1 MKRLF
6 YCAAALA
13 TLLFAGSCQR
23 ENLEPVQE
31 NMPVTF
37 TVEAPAA
44 VQTKAEIG
52 DGLNVNELIYEVWL
66 TDELGELTTE
76 DQKLYQGTTPM
87 QVDPADNKN
96 KATLTLDLMNDQKF
110 TILFWAQVQGT
121 GVYNTTELNAVT
133 YTKADLNG
141 AYAAND
147 ERLAAFYAVAYVND
161 CQHVTKECIATGSQ
175 VTLYRPFA
183 QLNLGTE
190 NTSTA
195 YDVELSKSTMKITN
209 VNTVFNVAT
218 SVASEPKVMTFVMNA
233 VPSNPDVLT
242 VNGKEYEY
250 AGMNYLFAGN
260 NAKVEYNIET
270 LVGNEKT
277 VATVNHTVDQ
287 VPLKENFRTNII
299 GNLLTNNVQYEI
311 VVDADFNVPDIVLG
325 EEWSQTG
332 SYQYAVYPDAGETSL
347 KDILVHADSAARK
360 GAVKSEGPVVTINLA
375 GDVYWETGGGHGSTP
390 LLPEDSPISA
400 VVINGNGQTFTATGA
415 GVGPIRLA
423 NGGKLTFNDVNVVD
437 KSVSYAENSWEF
449 TYLEFAGHLAFSGC
463 TFNSGVQFETENDD
477 VVLDATF
484 DDCHFISNETSVY
497 AAWICD
503 GKAKFT
509 GCSFEG
515 TRGPKIHEAY
525 GSEVESV
532 SFEKCVFGPLS
543 EKPGVVI
550 GTLNAETTVS
560 ITDSYFFGCQPG
572 DQEMTIYESDTDVTT
587 FTFDIENN
595 EVHNTPSAMV
605 NDWVTNAQSGDVVDI
620 PAGEYAFPATESF
633 NGKENVTLNCA
644 EGTVFTGAS
653 SLNINGATVIGATF
667 SNPSGNAVSGTINGT
682 IKDCVFE
689 GSNGLRYCYAG
700 ETVVFENCVFSG
712 STYGAHFDG
721 GSNDI
726 IFKNCTFSGFNAFGS
741 AVTLVTF
748 DECTFKS
755 NGKSGYNVA
764 NLWGSTKMI
773 NTEFTFDGSAATE
786 WVDCITTGKTYEF
799 TGCTINGGTAI
810 NPDYIW
816 SRNAGTKI
824 VFDGV
829 EYVFAEGDY
838 YVSAS
843 EAIVTNATALTA
855 AIEAA
860 HTNIIL
866 MPGTY
871 EGTFALKADGTTI
884 DGRDEAVVHCINLNG
899 KENVTLRDITFDAA
913 GAKACVDRKASRYNG
928 NIITGDADNNSSIG
942 ARNLLVDGCTFT
954 GTFADGGVAIAFA
967 DRARPT
973 GATGDVT
980 IKNCIFETTGA
991 YYDIWGYYTGVKD
1004 MNFVI
1009 EENTFKS
1016 SITTQGMPIS
1026 FRKLKTNEPVV
1037 IKGNTFEN
1045 VNSIEDAAYVEGDS
1059 GYTTYIEDTDNKY
1072 AE

>member
-66 TDELGELTTE
+66 TDELGELTTGA
-76 DQKLYQGTTPM
+76 QKLYQGTTTM

-96 KATLTLDLMNDQKF
+96 KTTLTLDLMNDQKF
-110 TILFWAQVQGT
+110 TVLFWAQVQGT

-233 VPSNPDVLT
+233 VPSNPDVLR
-242 VNGKEYEY
+242 VNGKDYEY

-270 LVGNEKT
+270 LVGTEKT

-347 KDILVHADSAARK
+347 KEILEHADSEAKK

-375 GDVYWETGGGHGSTP
+375 GDVYWATGAGHGSTP

-400 VVINGNGQTFTATGA
+400 VVINGNGQAFTATGA

-423 NGGKLTFNDVNVVD
+423 NGGKLTFNDVNIVD
-437 KSVSYAENSWEF
+437 KSVSYKEDSWEF

-463 TFNSGVQFETENDD
+463 TFNSGVQFETEDND

-532 SFEKCVFGPLS
+532 SFEECVFGPLS

-605 NDWVTNAQSGDVVDI
+605 SDWVANAQSGDVVEI
-620 PAGEYAFPATESF
+620 PAGEYAFPAASF
-633 NGKENVTLNCA
+633 KEGVTLKCE
-644 EGTVFTGAS
+644 EGTVFTGQS
-653 SLNINGATVIGATF
+653 SLDINGAIVEGATF
-667 SNPSGNAVSGTINGT
+667 SNESGTAVRSTINGT
-682 IKDCVFE
+682 FKDCVFE

-755 NGKSGYNVA
+755 NGKSGYNGA

-786 WVDCITTGKTYEF
+786 WIDCISADKTYEF
-799 TGCTINGGTAI
+799 TGCTINGGTVM
-810 NPDYIW
+810 NREYVW
-816 SRNAGTKI
+816 SRSDETDITIDGVLYENYMTQDFIATAAELVAFAKDVNENKNSYNGKTVFLVDDIDLAGIDWEPIGQTGVCTFNG
-824 VFDGV
+824 VFDGRNHTISNLSV
-829 EYVFAEGDY
+829 D
-838 YVSAS
+838 S
-843 EAIVTNATALTA
+843 EAETGANYSSGLFGWIETHTWDSKHGVIKNLNVEGAVINGHHNCAVIVGYLIGRVENCHVTTAEVNCTNANADANGDKAA
-855 AIEAA
+855 AITGIVAE
-860 HTNIIL
+860 
-866 MPGTY
+866 
-871 EGTFALKADGTTI
+871 
-884 DGRDEAVVHCINLNG
+884 
-899 KENVTLRDITFDAA
+899 ENAFVT
-913 GAKACVDRKASRYNG
+913 KCS
-928 NIITGDADNNSSIG
+928 
-942 ARNLLVDGCTFT
+942 
-954 GTFADGGVAIAFA
+954 
-967 DRARPT
+967 
-973 GATGDVT
+973 ATDVT
-980 IKNCIFETTGA
+980 IKAGRDAGQLVGCAKYGWDSHVTECSATNVTVEANGTG
-991 YYDIWGYYTGVKD
+991 TGD
-1004 MNFVI
+1004 NI
-1009 EENTFKS
+1009 
-1016 SITTQGMPIS
+1016 
-1026 FRKLKTNEPVV
+1026 RNEIV
-1037 IKGNTFEN
+1037 GRL
-1045 VNSIEDAAYVEGDS
+1045 D
-1059 GYTTYIEDTDNKY
+1059 
-1072 AE
+1072 

>member
-66 TDELGELTTE
+66 TDELGELTTTGA
-76 DQKLYQGTTPM
+76 QKLYQGTTTM
-87 QVDPADNKN
+87 QVDPTDNKN

-110 TILFWAQVQGT
+110 TVLFWAQVQGT

-233 VPSNPDVLT
+233 VPSNPDVLK
-242 VNGKEYEY
+242 VNGKDYEY

-270 LVGNEKT
+270 LVGTEKT

-347 KDILVHADSAARK
+347 KEILEHADSEAKK

-375 GDVYWETGGGHGSTP
+375 GDVYWATGGGIGSTP

-400 VVINGNGQTFTATGA
+400 VVINGNGSTFTATGA
-415 GVGPIRLA
+415 GVGSIRLA
-423 NGGKLTFNDVNVVD
+423 NGGKLTFNDVKIVD
-437 KSVSYAENSWEF
+437 KSESYDEGSWELG
-449 TYLEFAGHLAFSGC
+449 YLEFEGNLEFNGCDIVNAIMVSADVADFKNTTLNSNSDGQYAVWVDNGTVNFINCSVKGARGIKVHECYSSVVTALTIDGC
-463 TFNSGVQFETENDD
+463 TFDN
-477 VVLDATF
+477 
-484 DDCHFISNETSVY
+484 IS
-497 AAWICD
+497 
-503 GKAKFT
+503 
-509 GCSFEG
+509 
-515 TRGPKIHEAY
+515 
-525 GSEVESV
+525 
-532 SFEKCVFGPLS
+532 L
-543 EKPGVVI
+543 KPGLAI
-550 GTLNAETTVS
+550 GDIWAPGANCKYGNSEWVKPADAPVAK
-560 ITDSYFFGCQPG
+560 ITIENSYFFGCQPG
-572 DQEMTIYESDTDVTT
+572 DQGLYVYESDTDVTT
-587 FTFDIENN
+587 FEFVNNNN
-595 EVHNTPSAMV
+595 EVHNTPSAMIE
-605 NDWVTNAQSGDVVDI
+605 DWVDKAQSGEVVEI
-620 PAGEYAFPATESF
+620 PAGEYVFPAAKL
-633 NGKENVTLNCA
+633 KEGVTLECA

-755 NGKSGYNVA
+755 NGKSGYNGA

-773 NTEFTFDGSAATE
+773 NTEFIFDGTASTE
-786 WVDCITTGKTYEF
+786 WIDCISADKTYEL
-799 TGCTINGGTAI
+799 TGCTINGGTVM
-810 NPDYIW
+810 NREYVR
-816 SRNAGTKI
+816 SRSDETDITIDGVLYENYMTQDFIATAAELVAFAEDVNVNKNSYNGKTVYLVADI
-824 VFDGV
+824 DLEGIDWEPIGQTGVCTFNGVFDGMNHTISNLTV
-829 EYVFAEGDY
+829 D
-838 YVSAS
+838 S
-843 EAIVTNATALTA
+843 ETETGANYSSGLFGW
-855 AIEAA
+855 IEA
-860 HTNIIL
+860 HTWDRHHGVI
-866 MPGTY
+866 
-871 EGTFALKADGTTI
+871 
-884 DGRDEAVVHCINLNG
+884 RNLNVEG
-899 KENVTLRDITFDAA
+899 ATINGHHNCAVIAGYLIGRVENCHV
-913 GAKACVDRKASRYNG
+913 
-928 NIITGDADNNSSIG
+928 
-942 ARNLLVDGCTFT
+942 
-954 GTFADGGVAIAFA
+954 
-967 DRARPT
+967 T
-973 GATGDVT
+973 GATITCTVANADANGDKAGTITGIVAEQNAYVEDCSATDVT
-980 IKNCIFETTGA
+980 IKAGRDAGQLVGCARNGWDQHVTGCSA
-991 YYDIWGYYTGVKD
+991 TNVTVE
-1004 MNFVI
+1004 FVG
-1009 EENTFKS
+1009 EGENTN
-1016 SITTQGMPIS
+1016 I
-1026 FRKLKTNEPVV
+1026 RNEIV
-1037 IKGNTFEN
+1037 GRLN
-1045 VNSIEDAAYVEGDS
+1045 
-1059 GYTTYIEDTDNKY
+1059 
-1072 AE
+1072 